1 MAWNLVNSC
10 DDVASRM
17 SREIDSGGTYLD
29 FKDNGEK

>member
-17 SREIDSGGTYLD
+17 SREIDSEGYL
-29 FKDNGEK
+29 FRF

>member
-17 SREIDSGGTYLD
+17 SREIDSGGYL
-29 FKDNGEK
+29 FRF